1 MSTKIRQVFNLYKIS
16 GGVNYIGEG
25 ITQLQHATQAALLAE
40 REGFTKPVI
49 LAAFLHDVGHLV
61 HYGLVKEVKNDK
73 NSSLFSRIRL
83 RPNQSEDPIQEE
95 NCEIPIH
102 NLMGNYG
109 VMNHEE
115 IGSSYLRSYRFPFVT
130 CDMVRQHVNTKR
142 FNVTINPDYYDKLT
156 DASKETLTY
165 QGGLMTKEEMIDFIR
180 DPLYEYHLKLREWD
194 NGAKSTDPSL
204 LKEIDNMDA
213 IEKYYKIA
221 CEVVPR

>member
-1 MSTKIRQVFNLYKIS
+1 MSAIIRQVFNLYKIS

-25 ITQLQHATQAALLAE
+25 ITQLQHAIQAALLAE

-61 HYGLVKEVKNDK
+61 HYGRVKEVKDNK
-73 NSSLFSRIRL
+73 NGSLFSRIRL
-83 RPNQSEDPIQEE
+83 RPNENEELVSED
-95 NCEIPIH
+95 NYDIPPS

-109 VMNHEE
+109 IMNHEE
-115 IGSSYLRSYRFPFVT
+115 IGCNFLRSYRFPFVT
-130 CDMVRQHVNTKR
+130 CDMVKQHVNTKR
-142 FNVTINPDYYDKLT
+142 FNVTINPDYYDKLS

-165 QGGLMTKEEMIDFIR
+165 QSGLMTKEEMIDFIR

-213 IEKYYKIA
+213 IEKYYKMA